1 MILLSRTLRA
11 LITGFASLGVVGS
24 VLMSRQPEFQSL
36 WSLDAAEWGWVLFA
50 VGLGG
55 VLSFPINRWFLARI
69 GSRAMTGCFGVAG
82 GLVMAAI
89 PWLPGLHGLL
99 AGMFLQGMIY
109 NGVSVAVNQQ
119 AVEWELHE
127 RRRMMGRLHATFYV
141 GSMLSAF
148 VSGAL
153 AAKGLPLWIHM
164 ALVGALA
171 ATLHVWVSRTL
182 PTEKTG
188 CDSPSRASI
197 PAGAWQ
203 GLAVLAICHGVVE
216 SGIMGWSAIYLHQ
229 SLNASEGVAGMALA
243 VFAGTMALGRFL
255 TDAVVSW
262 LGPVPVTAGGSVLCG
277 LGLASAVFLGT
288 PAGMFAGLAACG
300 IGLAA
305 LAPVIFSSAGRLGGQ
320 TLALI
325 ASFNA
330 IGGLIGPPVLGQV
343 AELWSLGTVFAV
355 LAGMC
360 LVMAWNA
367 RALRERPVE
376 TAPVATAGTDP
387 PLGVMKREA
396 TDER

>member
-1 MILLSRTLRA
+1 MRLPSLNLRA
-11 LITGFASLGVVGS
+11 FITGFASLGVVGS
-24 VLMSRQPEFQSL
+24 VLMTRQPEFQSL
-36 WSLDAAEWGWVLFA
+36 WSLDAAEWGWVLFT

-55 VLSFPINRWFLARI
+55 VLSFPVNRWFLARI
-69 GSRAMTGCFGVAG
+69 GSRAMIGRFGIAG

-89 PWLPGLHGLL
+89 PWLPGLNGLL

-119 AVEWELHE
+119 AAEWELRE

-148 VSGAL
+148 VSGGL
-153 AAKGLPLWIHM
+153 AASGLPLSIHM
-164 ALVGALA
+164 GVVGALA
-171 ATLHVWVSRTL
+171 AALHVWVSRAL
-182 PTEKTG
+182 PAERPG
-188 CDSPSRASI
+188 GDNPSSAPI

-229 SLNASEGVAGMALA
+229 GLRASESLAGMALA

-255 TDAVVSW
+255 TDAVVTW
-262 LGPVPVTAGGSVLCG
+262 LGPVPVIAGGSVLCG
-277 LGLASAVFLGT
+277 LGLVLAVVLGS
-288 PAGMFAGLAACG
+288 PLGMLVGLAACG
-300 IGLAA
+300 FGLAA
-305 LAPVIFSSAGRLGGQ
+305 VAPVFFSAAGRLGGQ

-343 AELWSLGTVFAV
+343 AKLWSLGTVFAV
-355 LAGMC
+355 LAAMC
-360 LVMAWNA
+360 VVMAWNA
-367 RALRERPVE
+367 RVLRER
-376 TAPVATAGTDP
+376 VADI
-387 PLGVMKREA
+387 VQR
-396 TDER
+396 R